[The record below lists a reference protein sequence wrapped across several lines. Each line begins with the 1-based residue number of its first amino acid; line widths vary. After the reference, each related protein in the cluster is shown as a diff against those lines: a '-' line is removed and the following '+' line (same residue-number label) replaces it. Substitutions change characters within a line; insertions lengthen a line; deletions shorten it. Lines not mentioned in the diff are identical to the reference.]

1 MRTEFFI
8 SLTLLTPEG
17 PQSFARFTLGG
28 DKKYAVNVFDALQG
42 TAENDSPGLL
52 QLEFTEVSNGLPV
65 NITLK
70 DCTLEQL
77 SWNCKY
83 LTKEAFKRAGMN
95 YR

>member
-1 MRTEFFI
+1 MSTEFFI

-28 DKKYAVNVFDALQG
+28 DQKYAIGIFNALQG
-42 TAENDSPGLL
+42 ATDSESPGLL
-52 QLEFTEVSNGLPV
+52 QLEFTELSNGLPV
-65 NITLK
+65 NIKLK